1 MEAAR
6 DKLRQQTIQ
15 MPWTKVNRVDD
26 DIRSNI
32 WLRSVAGTISPE
44 YQVTGRNNTSVVDW
58 TLQQGTG
65 NGDRFNTSVAIEAAG
80 SYLNS
85 ERQAFERAFD
95 GVSEFANI
103 RFDFKGINANT
114 PQDLLVR
121 IENRTRGGGAH
132 ANTRLSWDGRYSGF
146 ENVDDQYYG
155 ELRVGAFVNPAS
167 NNSVEYED
175 YNAVDN
181 EIRER
186 LWKKGSKNYH
196 TILHE
201 LGHVIGIDHTHFDRA
216 GGFLFPEVSDNG
228 QQDRGKFGLNSSL
241 ASVGSYRNNRITNER
256 VGNNNPIT
264 PASSSETINIDD
276 GRYTLGGSGLGYAD
290 TFGPLDITIMQKYYG
305 MNTSHN
311 SRNDTYVLPSNENDE
326 YGWSTIWDTGGFD
339 TIAAPDTND
348 PVLIDLRNANLL
360 SNSTAAAGTYSR
372 IKGDN
377 PSGGLNIAYDWD
389 GEEFG
394 NDSEG
399 INAGICVIEAGRG
412 AHGSD
417 EMIGNRLGNTFF
429 GYKGND
435 EISLLKG
442 NDIARGDI
450 GDDVL
455 LGGDGKDTLLGG
467 SGNDR
472 LEGGPGNDYLAGTQI
487 DTLFGTRSTG
497 GLRVTTAKSKGVIDT
512 LVGGSGSDIFNL
524 TAGKAPAYDSGM
536 IFSSGR
542 EDHALIKDLDNKDTI
557 QLAGNKSD
565 YVLERRNGD
574 TEIYLLA
581 RPIKFFEPKTERAKA
596 IGGKNNKGLKFS
608 NKLTS
613 RFSKED
619 LTKVKDQGFS
629 LAWMKKNRKK
639 VGNLITKL
647 NDPTTLVEM
656 DHSGTHNHSHDDESA
671 GQTSANIFKMPKNIK
686 KTTIKKLGEENIS
699 DLINIGF
706 TANDINSGIT
716 INPGAT
722 EIRPKNNELIGIIEN
737 RTDITL
743 DKPNTVLDIN
753 PFEFI

>member
-1 MEAAR
+1 M
-6 DKLRQQTIQ
+6 TWIQ
-15 MPWTKVNRVDD
+15 VNRVDD
-26 DIRSNI
+26 EIRSNI
-32 WLRSVAGTISPE
+32 WLRSVAGTISPQ
-44 YQVTGRNNTSVVDW
+44 YTVTTQGNTSVVDW

-85 ERQAFERAFD
+85 ERQAFENAFE

-132 ANTRLSWDGRYSGF
+132 ANTNLSWAGRYNGF
-146 ENVDDQYYG
+146 ENVNDQYYG
-155 ELRVGAFVNPAS
+155 ELRVGAFVGRLT
-167 NNSVEYED
+167 NNAIEYED

-181 EIRER
+181 QIREK
-186 LWKKGSKNYH
+186 LWRKGSKNYH

-201 LGHVIGIDHTHFDRA
+201 LGHVLGIDHTHFDRA
-216 GGFLFPEVSDNG
+216 DGFLFPEVSDNG
-228 QQDRGKFGLNSSL
+228 RQDRGKFGLNSSL
-241 ASVGSYRNNRITNER
+241 ASVGSYRNNRITNDR
-256 VGNNNPIT
+256 VGSDNPIT
-264 PASSSETINIDD
+264 PASASERIDIEDGGYTI
-276 GRYTLGGSGLGYAD
+276 GGSGLGYAE
-290 TFGPLDITIMQKYYG
+290 TFGPFDITIMQKYYG
-305 MNTSHN
+305 INSSHN
-311 SRNDTYVLPSNENDE
+311 SKNDVYTLPSNENE
-326 YGWSTIWDTGGFD
+326 VYGWSTIWDTGGFD
-339 TIAAPDTND
+339 TIAAPDTID

-372 IKGDN
+372 IKGSN
-377 PSGGLNIAYDWD
+377 PSGGLNIAYDWNGD
-389 GEEFG
+389 NFG

-417 EMIGNRLGNTFF
+417 EMIGNSLGNTFY

-435 EISLLKG
+435 RISLLKG
-442 NDIARGDI
+442 NDFARGDI
-450 GDDVL
+450 GDDIL
-455 LGGDGKDTLLGG
+455 LGGDGRDSLLGG
-467 SGNDR
+467 SGSDR
-472 LEGGPGNDYLAGTQI
+472 LEGGPGNDYIAGTQI
-487 DTLFGTRSTG
+487 DTLFGTRSIG

-524 TAGKAPAYDSGM
+524 TAGNAPAYDSGI

-542 EDHALIKDLDNKDTI
+542 EDHALIKDLDKQDTI

-565 YVLERRNGD
+565 YVLERKNGD

-581 RPIKFFEPKTERAKA
+581 PTIKLFEPKIESA
-596 IGGKNNKGLKFS
+596 ITVAGKNKTGFKFG

-613 RFSKED
+613 RFSNKD
-619 LTKVKDQGFS
+619 LIKVKDQGFS

-647 NDPTTLVEM
+647 NDPLKPVEI
-656 DHSGTHNHSHDDESA
+656 DHSVTHNHSHGDESA
-671 GQTSANIFKMPKNIK
+671 GQTSTNIFEIPKSIK
-686 KTTIKKLGEENIS
+686 NTTVKKLGEENIS

-706 TANDINSGIT
+706 TANDLNSGII

-722 EIRPKNNELIGIIEN
+722 EIRLKNNELIGIIEN
-737 RTDITL
+737 RTDIFL
-743 DKPNTVLDIN
+743 DDLNSEFDIN